1 MNKWA
6 DEQVIF
12 VKEDRHAIG
21 HSHIEIQTRVLERRP
36 EQSFF
41 SQAEWHTSS
50 KPALESQRQMNLY
63 AQGQSELPSENL
75 SPKQTTK

>member
-6 DEQVIF
+6 DEQVIA

-21 HSHIEIQTRVLERRP
+21 HSHIEIQIQVLERRP

-41 SQAEWHTSS
+41 SQAECLQYQHLRARG
-50 KPALESQRQMNLY
+50 K
-63 AQGQSELPSENL
+63 
-75 SPKQTTK
+75 

>member
-6 DEQVIF
+6 DEQVIA
-12 VKEDRHAIG
+12 VKDTPAIG
-21 HSHIEIQTRVLERRP
+21 HSHIEIQTQVLERRP

-41 SQAEWHTSS
+41 SQTEWHTSS
-50 KPALESQRQMNLY
+50 ISALESQRQVNLY

>member
-6 DEQVIF
+6 DEQVIA
-12 VKEDRHAIG
+12 VKDRPAIG
-21 HSHIEIQTRVLERRP
+21 HSHIEIQTQVLERRP

-41 SQAEWHTSS
+41 SQTEWHTSS
-50 KPALESQRQMNLY
+50 IPALESQRQVNLY
-63 AQGQSELPSENL
+63 AQGQSELLSENL